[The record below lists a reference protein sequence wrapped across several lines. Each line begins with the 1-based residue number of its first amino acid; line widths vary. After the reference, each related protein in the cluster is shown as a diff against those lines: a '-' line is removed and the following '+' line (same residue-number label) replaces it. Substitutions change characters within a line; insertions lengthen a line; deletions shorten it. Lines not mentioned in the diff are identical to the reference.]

1 VKPAPFN
8 LHLPRTVPEVLHLLG
23 QADNARVIAGGQSL
37 MPMLN
42 MRLALPDDV
51 IDLNGVDG
59 LSHIRDEGDTI
70 AIGAMTRQ
78 REIEFSDVVARR
90 LPVMRAGVLNVG
102 HRQTRNRGTLGG
114 SLCHLD
120 PSAELPTVCM
130 LHDAELVIQ
139 REGQG
144 DEGRR
149 VVPMVDFGQ
158 GFMSTC
164 VAPDELLTEVR
175 IRPWGPGHGW
185 HFIEFAR
192 RHGDFA
198 VVSAAALIER
208 DAAGAVARAALVL
221 GGIDAAP
228 VRLPAAE
235 AILVGTRCEDEA
247 LHAAAAVAA
256 RCETLDDPAY
266 PSWYRQRLAGRLLQT
281 AIRGAWS
288 RAAEAS
294 GRMQ

>member
-1 VKPAPFN
+1 
-8 LHLPRTVPEVLHLLG
+8 LHLPQTVPEVLHLLSRF
-23 QADNARVIAGGQSL
+23 DNARVIAGGQSL

-59 LSHIRDEGDTI
+59 LGHIREDGDAI

-78 REIEFSDVVARR
+78 REIESSQLVARR
-90 LPVMRAGVLNVG
+90 LPVMRAAVLNVG
-102 HRQTRNRGTLGG
+102 HRQTRNRGTIGG

-120 PSAELPTVCM
+120 PSAELPTACM
-130 LHDAELVIQ
+130 LLDAELVIQ
-139 REGQG
+139 REG
-144 DEGRR
+144 EGSAQRR
-149 VVPMVDFGQ
+149 VVPMAGFGQ

-164 VAPDELLTEVR
+164 VEPDELLTEIR
-175 IRPWGPGHGW
+175 LRPWGPGHGW

-235 AILVGTRCEDEA
+235 AILAGTRCEA
-247 LHAAAAVAA
+247 AAVRAAAAEAA
-256 RCETLDDPAY
+256 RCDTLDDPAY
-266 PSWYRQRLAGRLLQT
+266 PSWYRKRLAGRLLQT
-281 AIRGAWS
+281 AIQGAWS
-288 RAAEAS
+288 RADEAS
-294 GRMQ
+294 GRLQ